1 MGSVGGLQNQFWV
14 FVGPKTF
21 GDRNYIIFGQKKTIL
36 KNDERRLFGAYA
48 VTRLSHYVREHFT
61 VEEALMKSVGYPGL
75 ADHLAEHAVFRAKL
89 RELQTESVG
98 HDISHDAV
106 KFLSDWLCD
115 HIARVDMAY
124 VPYLKR

>member
-1 MGSVGGLQNQFWV
+1 MIQWTEALSTGVSLL
-14 FVGPKTF
+14 
-21 GDRNYIIFGQKKTIL
+21 DEHHRAIFQWL
-36 KNDERRLFGAYA
+36 AELERAAVDERRLFGAYA

>member
-1 MGSVGGLQNQFWV
+1 MIQWTEALSTGVALLDEHHRAIFEWLAEL
-14 FVGPKTF
+14 
-21 GDRNYIIFGQKKTIL
+21 DRAAV
-36 KNDERRLFGAYA
+36 DERRLFGAYA

-61 VEEALMKSVGYPGL
+61 VEEALMKSAGYPGL
-75 ADHLAEHAVFRAKL
+75 EDHLAEHAVFRAKV

-106 KFLSDWLCD
+106 KYLSDWLCD

>member
-1 MGSVGGLQNQFWV
+1 MIQWTEALSTGVSLL
-14 FVGPKTF
+14 
-21 GDRNYIIFGQKKTIL
+21 DEHHRAIFQWL
-36 KNDERRLFGAYA
+36 AELERAAVDERRLFGAYA

-115 HIARVDMAY
+115 HITRVDMAY

>member
-1 MGSVGGLQNQFWV
+1 MIQWTEALSTGVSLL
-14 FVGPKTF
+14 
-21 GDRNYIIFGQKKTIL
+21 DEHHRAIFQWL
-36 KNDERRLFGAYA
+36 AELERAAVDERRLFGAYA

-106 KFLSDWLCD
+106 NFLSDWLCD